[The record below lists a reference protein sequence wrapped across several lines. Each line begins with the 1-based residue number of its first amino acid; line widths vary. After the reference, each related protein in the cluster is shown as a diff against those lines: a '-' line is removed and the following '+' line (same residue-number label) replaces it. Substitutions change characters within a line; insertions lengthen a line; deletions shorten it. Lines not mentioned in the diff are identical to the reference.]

1 MRNLRVRW
9 KWSIFPSMSTLI
21 EVEAVVPQFSVAEL
35 VELERFVHTTRR
47 QKERAVKLSLLDLP
61 SVSVG
66 KVLSPLSSDDDLLD
80 EMLEGK
86 KL

>member
-1 MRNLRVRW
+1 MCLG
-9 KWSIFPSMSTLI
+9 IFFLVSTLI

-61 SVSVG
+61 CFSVG
-66 KVLSPLSSDDDLLD
+66 KVISPLSSGDDLLD